1 MAANGQI
8 SLNMGQKN
16 NFKAFIQWTMD
27 QYRLGLDPVLTFL
40 PVANVS
46 EYIKKYKHHA

>member
-16 NFKAFIQWTMD
+16 NFKAFIQWTRN
-27 QYRLGLDPVLTFL
+27 QYHLGIDPIFTLL
-40 PVANVS
+40 PVTNVA
-46 EYIKKYKHHA
+46 EYIKR